1 MPETKLNAVVV
12 KKTEVAPGLMI
23 IKVKTDDPLST
34 FSPGQFTTLGL
45 PGSAPRFHIA
55 DEEETPPP
63 PDKLIRRA
71 YSISSSPDKKDH
83 LEFYITLIRS
93 GQLTPRLFALKE
105 GDRLFVAT
113 KITGVF
119 TLEEAPQDHNL
130 VLVATGTGLAPYMSM
145 IRSIFSSQRHRKYAI
160 IHGARH
166 SWDLG
171 YRAELETLAD
181 YFPNFSY
188 LPIISRPDK
197 EHTPWSGPAGYVQ
210 DHWKSGAIGQKWGVA
225 PTPQNTSVF
234 LCGAPVMIEDMITI
248 LTGEGFKEKKKKEPG
263 EIFAEKFW

>member
-12 KKTEVAPGLMI
+12 KKIEVAPGLMVI
-23 IKVKTDDPLST
+23 RVEPDEPLPA
-34 FSPGQFTTLGL
+34 FEPGQFTTLGL
-45 PGSAPRFHIA
+45 PGSAKRFKIA
-55 DEEETPPP
+55 DPEEAPPP

-71 YSISSSPDKKDH
+71 YSISSSSEKKDY

-93 GQLTPRLFALKE
+93 GALTPRLFALKE
-105 GDRLFVAT
+105 GDRLFVSP

-119 TLEEAPQDHNL
+119 TLEDAPQDHHL
-130 VLVATGTGLAPYMSM
+130 ALVATGTGLAPYMSM
-145 IRSIFSSQRHRKYAI
+145 IRSIFSRQTIRKYAI

-181 YFPNFSY
+181 YFHNFAY

-197 EHTPWSGPAGYVQ
+197 EASGWSGAVGYVQ
-210 DHWKSGAIGQKWGVA
+210 DAWKSGAIEKAWGFQPVA
-225 PTPQNTSVF
+225 ANTSVF
-234 LCGAPVMIEDMITI
+234 LCGAPAMIEGMIEV
-248 LTGEGFKEKKKKEPG
+248 LTGEGFKERKKKEPG